1 MDNLGKEGLSQCR
14 SASALV
20 HAGVEMRPY
29 APMLPDLG
37 IDARP
42 CPLSAIVVLST
53 MSRISRLA
61 VVHHS
66 SSCTTDRTHIARA
79 LDLSGL
85 EIVECEL
92 CPSGDD
98 WRWV

>member
-1 MDNLGKEGLSQCR
+1 VDNLGKEGLSQCR
-14 SASALV
+14 SASALA
-20 HAGVEMRPY
+20 HAGVETRPC
-29 APMLPDLG
+29 APMLLDPG

-42 CPLSAIVVLST
+42 CPLSAVVVLST
-53 MSRISRLA
+53 ASRVSRLA
-61 VVHHS
+61 IVHHS

-85 EIVECEL
+85 EIAECKL
-92 CPSGDD
+92 SPSGDD